1 MTKSILLNGNA
12 FGEVSEDAL
21 NELKTNLSA
30 VQASST
36 HSTITGAYNM
46 ELLYTSN
53 QTVFTINQLLES
65 SSSCHCLK

>member
-46 ELLYTSN
+46 ELY
-53 QTVFTINQLLES
+53 V
-65 SSSCHCLK
+65 

>member
-36 HSTITGAYNM
+36 HSTITGAI
-46 ELLYTSN
+46 LLIKQFLPLIS
-53 QTVFTINQLLES
+53 F
-65 SSSCHCLK
+65 LKVLRLVIA